1 MTGKF
6 VYDPSVELKLAR
18 GAEMALT
25 VGAYVEKSADGA
37 RRLGPT
43 PGTHHYERSI
53 GWAVGRDAIGILGRV
68 FSTDIAAHMIEF
80 GSVNNPPYAP
90 LRNGVESTGLF
101 VTDRGKRSGP

>member
-25 VGAYVEKSADGA
+25 VAAYVEKSADGA
-37 RRLGPT
+37 RRLGPS
-43 PGTHHYERSI
+43 PKTHHYERSI
-53 GWAVGRDAIGILGRV
+53 GWAVGRDVTGILGRV
-68 FSTDIAAHMIEF
+68 FTTDIADHIVEF
-80 GSVNNPPYAP
+80 GSINNPAYAP

-101 VTDRGKRSGP
+101 VTDTGKKASP